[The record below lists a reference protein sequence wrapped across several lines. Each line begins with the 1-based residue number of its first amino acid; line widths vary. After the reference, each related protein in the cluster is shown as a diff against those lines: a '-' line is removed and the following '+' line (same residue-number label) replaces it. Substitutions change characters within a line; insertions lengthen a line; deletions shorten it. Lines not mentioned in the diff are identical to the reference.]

1 MSILNRPSDGLYSVL
16 IAIHR
21 TIEYTGPIERDR
33 LLALCGP
40 ETITDGLQV
49 RQTLNTWL
57 ELGLFQESNG
67 KISLDNKILTS
78 DRTLDRLP
86 FVVRKLLSAP
96 ENNQRFWEIDDSR
109 AADFTRGIS
118 FLLAQDVYDF
128 EYSSWSD
135 AQARIALQVPADQSL
150 FIQNDTRW
158 SGIRAWASFL
168 GFGHINAK
176 GRFILEPTTAVRDAL
191 PEIFNKERTLDAF
204 MFLTRLAEVLPVF
217 DGGEYRL
224 QVEERL
230 RQTTG
235 PSAWQPPP
243 NGQLS
248 TSSSRALMAL
258 ISTGHLTA
266 ETASDS
272 SGTRLILTGRNRRAL
287 ENYSNLTWH
296 PNQ

>member
-40 ETITDGLQV
+40 ETITDGSQV

-67 KISLDNKILTS
+67 KISLENKIPKS

-86 FVVRKLLSAP
+86 FVLRKLLSAP
-96 ENNQRFWEIDDSR
+96 ENNQRFWEIDESR

-128 EYSSWSD
+128 ECSSWPD

-176 GRFILEPTTAVRDAL
+176 GRFILELTTAVRDAL
-191 PEIFNKERTLDAF
+191 PEIFKKERTLDAF
-204 MFLTRLAEVLPVF
+204 MFLTRLAEVLPVI

-230 RQTTG
+230 RQTKG

-287 ENYSNLTWH
+287 ENYSKLTWN